1 MPWFYVSQLLA
12 SLRPHLFTRPFHG
25 IYTIS
30 WRHKIFKQIVTNRY
44 LQTDPD
50 FLAYLHRNVAEY
62 FLGIWSLSRPKPIS
76 YEVSEPPSDV
86 NAGDSARL
94 TYDKPIVRKFHL
106 ALDRLVPSQPIKYTD
121 FHTHISPRFNLR
133 KLDVLP
139 YHLFNANLIEG
150 NRSSLRILRN
160 VKFYLNAEQD
170 VFLNPKKILSF
181 S

>member
-30 WRHKIFKQIVTNRY
+30 WRHKIFQQIVTDRY
-44 LQTDPD
+44 LHTDSPD
-50 FLAYLHRNVAEY
+50 FLVYLHRNVAEY

-76 YEVSEPPSDV
+76 YEVSEPPCNV

-94 TYDKPIVRKFHL
+94 TFDKPIVRRFQL

-150 NRSSLRILRN
+150 NRSSLRICRN
-160 VKFYLNAEQD
+160 L
-170 VFLNPKKILSF
+170 KILF
-181 S
+181 ER